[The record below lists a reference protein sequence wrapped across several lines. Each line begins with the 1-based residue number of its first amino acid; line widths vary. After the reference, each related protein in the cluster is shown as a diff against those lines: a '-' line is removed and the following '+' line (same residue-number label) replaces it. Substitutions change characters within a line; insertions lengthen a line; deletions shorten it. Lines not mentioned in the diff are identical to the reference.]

1 MTSSFSVDDFG
12 RSFERH
18 LRAARKSPRTVKTY
32 MEAVQ
37 LLSAFLD
44 HQDGGR
50 TLLEA
55 KRADIEA
62 FLVHLHERCTPATV
76 ANRYRSLRRFYGW
89 LEEEEEIL
97 VSPMTKMKP
106 PAVPEQPVPVL
117 PDDALQRLLTVCA
130 GKAFEARRDTAI
142 VMVLLDAGP
151 RLAEVAG
158 MRVKDID
165 FHYDI
170 ARVTGKGNRERALP
184 FGRKTVLALDRY
196 LRARARHPYANLE
209 WLWVGKKGR
218 VTDSGIRQILTRRGR
233 QAGIDGLYPHLFRHT
248 FAHTWRAQG
257 GNETDLMR
265 IAGWQSPAMLRRYGA
280 SAADARAREA
290 HRHLS
295 PGDRL

>member
-1 MTSSFSVDDFG
+1 MTASSVDDIG

-18 LRAARKSPRTVKTY
+18 LRAERKSPRTVKTY
-32 MEAVQ
+32 LEAVQ
-37 LLSAFLD
+37 LLRAFLA
-44 HQDGGR
+44 HHDGGR

-55 KRADIEA
+55 RRQDIEA

-89 LEEEEEIL
+89 LEEEEEIPL
-97 VSPMTKMKP
+97 SPMAKMRP

-117 PDDALQRLLTVCA
+117 PDDALQRLLAACA
-130 GKAFEARRDTAI
+130 GKGFEARRDTAI
-142 VMVLLDAGP
+142 VLVLLDAGP

-158 MRVKDID
+158 MRVEDID
-165 FHYDI
+165 FGYDVAI
-170 ARVTGKGNRERALP
+170 VLGKGGRRRALP
-184 FGRKTVLALDRY
+184 FGKKAVQALDRY
-196 LRARARHPYANLE
+196 LRTRARHPHADLE

-218 VTDSGIRQILTRRGR
+218 VTDSGIRQLLLRRGR
-233 QAGIDGLYPHLFRHT
+233 QAGIDGLHPHLFRHT

-265 IAGWQSPAMLRRYGA
+265 IAGWRSPAMLRRYGA

-290 HRHLS
+290 HRQLS